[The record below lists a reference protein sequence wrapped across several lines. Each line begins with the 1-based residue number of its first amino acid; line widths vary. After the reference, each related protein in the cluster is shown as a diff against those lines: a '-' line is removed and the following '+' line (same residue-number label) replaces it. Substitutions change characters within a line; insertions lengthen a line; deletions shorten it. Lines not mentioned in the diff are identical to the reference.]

1 MKTMKRSFDIFI
13 SVIAFAI
20 FFVPCAI
27 VGLMIRLDSR
37 GPALYWSRRVGRNGK
52 PFMMPKFRTMYVHTP
67 EEPTENLQKP
77 ETYITPLGRVL
88 RTTSIDEIPQLLSV
102 LRGDMSLVG
111 PRPVL
116 VSQGELNRMR
126 SDLGIDLLRPGITG
140 WAQINGRDDIS
151 LEDKVRFDHEYLER
165 QSFAFD
171 ILILWKTCFYVLRR
185 KGVWH

>member
-1 MKTMKRSFDIFI
+1 
-13 SVIAFAI
+13 
-20 FFVPCAI
+20 
-27 VGLMIRLDSR
+27 
-37 GPALYWSRRVGRNGK
+37 
-52 PFMMPKFRTMYVHTP
+52 MMPKFRTMYVHTP
-67 EEPTENLQKP
+67 EELTENLQKP

-140 WAQINGRDDIS
+140 WAQINGRTT
-151 LEDKVRFDHEYLER
+151 FH
-165 QSFAFD
+165 
-171 ILILWKTCFYVLRR
+171 
-185 KGVWH
+185 